1 MWLMFGESWEADGK
15 DKDDCPDNYEIT
27 WGREFRYDA
36 ARARYM
42 NRELDPVE
50 LQTYG
55 YTVSLS
61 DTWSDYNGDV
71 IYGDWSVEAGSPPTV
86 TQLHNYQPGLGEN
99 GTPGSSTGLRYAH
112 SDPLGTLRS
121 HTDAS
126 CAASASF
133 AYTAFGERVDG
144 GAFQR
149 HSYAGAWGY
158 QAGDFPSGNPAA
170 FLHVGMRWYDPAIGR
185 FLQRD
190 PIGITGGLNVYE
202 YVFSCPAA
210 GVDPTGLTSSL
221 NHPEAG
227 AVFADLEAL
236 GYSMGRHAAGRAAQY
251 AVSESRVINCI
262 RTGEMYWSP
271 AHRSINYVSV
281 GDKLTVAVRGIVKS
295 CGRSCFRRRPS

>member
-1 MWLMFGESWEADGK
+1 MRQRARVWLMFGESWEADGK

-36 ARARYM
+36 ARARYL

-190 PIGITGGLNVYE
+190 PIGIQGGLNAYA
-202 YVFSCPAA
+202 YVDSRPTID
-210 GVDPTGLTSSL
+210 VDPLGLYGLDDLIIDITGGPSYDPWWPWLADFFDDKTRVDHASNFLPVLALDFPVSTSFRL
-221 NHPEAG
+221 RHRMRLPE
-227 AVFADLEAL
+227 
-236 GYSMGRHAAGRAAQY
+236 Q
-251 AVSESRVINCI
+251 
-262 RTGEMYWSP
+262 
-271 AHRSINYVSV
+271 
-281 GDKLTVAVRGIVKS
+281 
-295 CGRSCFRRRPS
+295 